1 MAIVDLVEHLRAW
14 SHRRQRLDRSAPD
27 PLSALRDVVGVYS
40 AHPSGPLAL
49 LARTRGLTTT
59 AFADLETRRQAI
71 RIVAMRGSAFVV
83 PADTSDRLVAAT
95 RRPLPPSY
103 LAARGLDAPTYARF
117 KPRILAAIAEPLTPT
132 QLRSALGVAR
142 DDQLVYFA
150 MRAMAR
156 EGLVIR
162 VGTGRVRSDDLRWVA
177 TEAWL
182 GRPFDDVDPDE
193 ALGWLAGAYLDA
205 FGPARVADLAW
216 WVGVPRGRAA
226 TALERVSTVDAGE
239 GLLLPAALADA
250 WAATKPMDPDA
261 MAVIGKWDPYPMGY
275 APDGRRRFLDEAH
288 LGIAYSTRETRVGAT
303 SGDAFPLILR
313 GGRAVATWTHR
324 LTGDRM
330 DVEIRP
336 LPDTTD
342 PQSLVD
348 GARLAFD
355 AIGELFEAR
364 VKVRLADSAC

>member
-1 MAIVDLVEHLRAW
+1 
-14 SHRRQRLDRSAPD
+14 
-27 PLSALRDVVGVYS
+27 
-40 AHPSGPLAL
+40 
-49 LARTRGLTTT
+49 
-59 AFADLETRRQAI
+59 
-71 RIVAMRGSAFVV
+71 MRGSAFLV
-83 PADTSDRLVAAT
+83 PADTADLLLAASW
-95 RRPLPPSY
+95 RSLSPSY
-103 LAARGLDAPTYARF
+103 LAARGLDAPTYARLR
-117 KPRILAAIAEPLTPT
+117 PRILSAILEPLTPT

-142 DDQLVYFA
+142 DDQLAYFA

-162 VGTGRVRSDDLRWVA
+162 IGTGQMRTDDLRWVA

-182 GRPFDDVDPDE
+182 GRPFDDFDPDE

-226 TALERVSTVDAGE
+226 MALETVSTVDLGE

-250 WAATKPMDPDA
+250 WAATEPMDPDA

-275 APDGRRRFLDEAH
+275 APDGRRRFLAEAH
-288 LGIAYSTRETRVGAT
+288 LGLAYSTRETRVGAT

-330 DVEIRP
+330 DVEVRP
-336 LPDTTD
+336 FPDTSD
-342 PQSLVD
+342 PHALVE
-348 GARLAFD
+348 GARPAFD
-355 AIGELFEAR
+355 AIGELLEAR
-364 VKVRLADSAC
+364 VNVVGG